1 MSDAAVMERRANSE
15 TATTKKT
22 SINIRV
28 PEQTRQ
34 LIDNAAAVVG
44 KTRTEFMLE
53 SARQHAIDVLL
64 DQRLFFLDEDQLKA
78 FMAVL
83 QNPPRANRQLK
94 KLFMGKA
101 PWEK

>member
-1 MSDAAVMERRANSE
+1 MSAVAVIERPANSE
-15 TATTKKT
+15 TTTKKT

-64 DQRLFFLDEDQLKA
+64 DQRLFCLDEEQYRA

-83 QNPPRANRQLK
+83 QSPPRANSQLK

>member
-1 MSDAAVMERRANSE
+1 MSAAAVMVRPANSE
-15 TATTKKT
+15 TATKKT

-34 LIDNAAAVVG
+34 LIDTAAAVVG

-53 SARQHAIDVLL
+53 SARQHAIDVML
-64 DQRLFFLDEDQLKA
+64 DQRIFFLDEEQYKA

-83 QNPPRANRQLK
+83 KNPPHANSQLK
-94 KLFMGKA
+94 KLFLRKA